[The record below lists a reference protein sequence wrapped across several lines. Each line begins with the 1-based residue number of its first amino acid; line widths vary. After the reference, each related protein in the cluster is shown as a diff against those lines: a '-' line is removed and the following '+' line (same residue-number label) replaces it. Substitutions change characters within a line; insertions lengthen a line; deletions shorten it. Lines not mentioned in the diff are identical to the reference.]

1 MTLYQFRLDPGIFS
15 NYLSERT
22 PCVKIDSH
30 SSGCASLDY
39 GVPRGSVFGVPN
51 ALSTV
56 HKFTMLLFTKL
67 SIPNFSIVTYADDI
81 ELLVLV
87 TCVMH
92 ADFGELPLGLVM
104 LWLSK
109 NYFILIKPPT

>member
-1 MTLYQFRLDPGIFS
+1 MVVRPWITVYLGAQYLVYPTLFLLYI
-15 NYLSERT
+15 N
-22 PCVKIDSH
+22 
-30 SSGCASLDY
+30 SLC
-39 GVPRGSVFGVPN
+39 
-51 ALSTV
+51 
-56 HKFTMLLFTKL
+56 KL

-109 NYFILIKPPT
+109 NYFILKKPPT